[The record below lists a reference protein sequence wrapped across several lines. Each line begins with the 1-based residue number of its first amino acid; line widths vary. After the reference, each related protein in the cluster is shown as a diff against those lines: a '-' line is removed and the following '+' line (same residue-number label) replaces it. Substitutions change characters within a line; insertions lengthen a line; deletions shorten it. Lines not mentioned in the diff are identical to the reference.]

1 MLNGHG
7 AKVRPNLP
15 SMDGFA
21 VFSGYIKVKLCIRL
35 VKIKNSSIFANC
47 SPMHTRLPE
56 EQLEEKYYWLYTVD
70 LFVNTHV
77 IPVLP

>member
-15 SMDGFA
+15 SIDGFA
-21 VFSGYIKVKLCIRL
+21 AFSGYTKVKLCIRL
-35 VKIKNSSIFANC
+35 EKIKNSSIFANC
-47 SPMHTRLPE
+47 SPMHTRLPKE
-56 EQLEEKYYWLYTVD
+56 KLEEKYYWPYTVN

>member
-15 SMDGFA
+15 SIDGFA
-21 VFSGYIKVKLCIRL
+21 AFSGYTKVKLCIRL
-35 VKIKNSSIFANC
+35 EKIKNSSIFANC
-47 SPMHTRLPE
+47 SPMHTRLPKE
-56 EQLEEKYYWLYTVD
+56 KLEEKYYWLYTVN